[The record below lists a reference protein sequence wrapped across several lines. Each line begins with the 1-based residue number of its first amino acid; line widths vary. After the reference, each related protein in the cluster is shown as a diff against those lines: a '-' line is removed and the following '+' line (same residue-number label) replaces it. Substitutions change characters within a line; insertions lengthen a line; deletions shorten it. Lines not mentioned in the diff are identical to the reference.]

1 MTGTFPSVGSYL
13 RDALAFVVLIHF
25 DYAGLTNQIMI
36 INRIGRDDKY
46 MGVRGQYNSGWNSWK
61 EL

>member
-1 MTGTFPSVGSYL
+1 MSGTFPSVSSYL
-13 RDALAFVVLIHF
+13 RDALAFVILIHF
-25 DYAGLTNQIMI
+25 DYSGLTNQIMI

-46 MGVRGQYNSGWNSWK
+46 MGVRGKYNSGWNSWK